1 METPDTSQDPRSLPE
16 LMSDLAGDLAT
27 LVRKEGELIRAEVTE
42 KVHQTTRAG
51 GEIAAGAIL
60 LVAALMV
67 LLQALILA
75 LSKVMDPLWAAIIV
89 GVAVAAGGYLLVKT
103 GLKMMQPAN
112 MRPERSARQL
122 HKDAQLMKE
131 QVK

>member
-1 METPDTSQDPRSLPE
+1 MQSQDARSLPE
-16 LMSDLAGDLAT
+16 LMSDLASDMAN
-27 LVRKEGELIRAEVTE
+27 LVRKEGELVRAEMAE
-42 KVHQTTRAG
+42 KVRQSARAG

-60 LVAALMV
+60 LLAALMV
-67 LLQALILA
+67 MLQALIIA
-75 LSKVMDPLWAAIIV
+75 LSKVMDPLWASIIV

-103 GLKMMQPAN
+103 GLKMIKPDHI
-112 MRPERSARQL
+112 RPERSVRQL